1 MKLYFSIFCKDID
14 AQLAFYLALL
24 RMPEAATQRSP
35 IYRCIQASSFEFG
48 FHAAAA
54 YSLLG
59 VADRIP
65 APGQISPVS
74 SPVTSYATFM
84 LGSCAEVDELT
95 AKAAELGGRSIKA
108 PYPTYYGQWQ
118 AVLADPENNMF
129 RLSFLGLPEGVRTPK
144 LVL

>member
-1 MKLYFSIFCKDID
+1 MKLYFSLFCNDIE

-24 RMPEAATQRSP
+24 RMPEAAAQRSP

-48 FHAAAA
+48 FHAAPA
-54 YSLLG
+54 YALLG
-59 VADRIP
+59 VADRTP
-65 APGQISPVS
+65 PRGQI

-95 AKAAELGGRSIKA
+95 EKATTLGGRIIKA

-118 AVLADPENNMF
+118 AVLADPENNVF
-129 RLSFLGLPEGVRTPK
+129 RFSFLGLPEGVKAPK

>member
-1 MKLYFSIFCKDID
+1 MKLYFSLFCNDIE

-24 RMPEAATQRSP
+24 RMPEAAAQRSP

-48 FHAAAA
+48 FHAAPA
-54 YSLLG
+54 YALLG
-59 VADRIP
+59 VADRMP
-65 APGQISPVS
+65 PRGQI

-95 AKAAELGGRSIKA
+95 EKATTLGGRIIKA

-118 AVLADPENNMF
+118 AVLADPENNVF
-129 RLSFLGLPEGVRTPK
+129 RFSFLGLPEGVKAPK